1 MGEGAGEG
9 ASKVEIT
16 LEDVRAA
23 IAVIRAWLRQQR
35 EVERLLREAR
45 AFLGPSAYADPLRQ
59 MIAEAV
65 ARQYRARRSEE
76 EAAGEEEEEVEIDEA
91 KLEELRR
98 KAEELERMLKRAQP
112 L

>member
-9 ASKVEIT
+9 AGKAEIT
-16 LEDVRAA
+16 LEDVKAA
-23 IAVIRAWLRQQR
+23 VAVLRAWLRQQR
-35 EVERLLREAR
+35 EVERLLRDLR
-45 AFLGPSAYADPLRQ
+45 HYVGSGAYADPMKQ
-59 MIAEAV
+59 INAEAI
-65 ARQYRARRSEE
+65 ARQY
-76 EAAGEEEEEVEIDEA
+76 AAKREEEEEEEGAGIDGA

>member
-1 MGEGAGEG
+1 MGERAGEG

-23 IAVIRAWLRQQR
+23 VAVLRAWLRQQR
-35 EVERLLREAR
+35 EVERLLRDLRHYAVS
-45 AFLGPSAYADPLRQ
+45 SAYADPLKQ
-59 MIAEAV
+59 IIAEAV
-65 ARQYRARRSEE
+65 ARQYRVGK
-76 EAAGEEEEEVEIDEA
+76 GEEEEEGEAEIDEET
-91 KLEELRR
+91 LESLKR

>member
-1 MGEGAGEG
+1 MGEGAGKG
-9 ASKVEIT
+9 SGKVEVT

-23 IAVIRAWLRQQR
+23 VAVLRAWLRQQR
-35 EVERLLREAR
+35 EVERLLRDLRHYA
-45 AFLGPSAYADPLRQ
+45 GSSAYADPLKQ
-59 MIAEAV
+59 IIAEAV
-65 ARQYRARRSEE
+65 AKQYSAGRREE
-76 EAAGEEEEEVEIDEA
+76 EAEEEAEIDEA